1 MNEIL
6 PIFFL
11 YAEIHYKVFGKINF
25 LWKNLPEIVADLP
38 YRVEPGIDLPVFC
51 LIKDAHLF
59 PVTLS
64 RIDIEI
70 IYPDG
75 DCEKFLFPLH
85 ELFIDERFWGKE
97 YFIRIKEGFSGYI
110 KANVYISCLAG
121 GKDYY
126 FKNDNYRKI
135 FHRPFDV
142 FVAKDNLPSFEGC
155 VNGDMHYHS
164 YFTSD
169 IVEFGAPLDFAKE
182 TAAACGLEFF
192 VSADHSYDF
201 VYYNHQLEHDVREKK
216 QWEKALKEAADVNR
230 EPAVCSNKKV
240 IVFQGEE
247 VSCGNSEGNNIHL
260 VIFNNRKFFHGSGDS
275 VLEWFKNNPD
285 DSLENILGKVEDD
298 ALVYAAHP
306 DVSVSIIE
314 KIILKRSRWTD
325 TDYLHKRLTGLQIL
339 NGIVNAGFF
348 NGLQKWK
355 QVLLKGEK
363 KFVVAGSDAHGNFN
377 LYRQMRPPF
386 VLIYE
391 HTKQRFANVWT
402 GVYINEE
409 LNENAVI
416 SALKRGAC
424 YITNGPAARI
434 FVSNEKNETKEM
446 GETLE
451 GKAFVLT
458 IEAISTEEFG
468 RISTINI
475 FLGDLDS
482 QKEYLFK
489 SFQNISLYLVKEQM
503 RLLLPCVSFY
513 VRAVVETIRKG
524 GKYIC
529 CTNPVWIKKKVLK

>member
-11 YAEIHYKVFGKINF
+11 YAEIHYKAFGKINF
-25 LWKNLPEIVADLP
+25 LWRNLPEIVADVP

-59 PVTLS
+59 PVTLN

-75 DCEKFLFPLH
+75 VCGKFHFPFHGLLI
-85 ELFIDERFWGKE
+85 EERFWGKDF
-97 YFIRIKEGFSGYI
+97 FIKMKEGFSGHI
-110 KANVYISCLAG
+110 KVNVYVSCSAN

-126 FKNDNYRKI
+126 FKNDNYRK
-135 FHRPFDV
+135 FLHRSFDV

-155 VNGDMHYHS
+155 VSGDMHYHS

-182 TAAACGLEFF
+182 AAAACGLDFF

-201 VYYNHQLEHDVREKK
+201 VYYNHQLEHDVRGKK
-216 QWEKALKEAADVNR
+216 QWEKALKEAADVNKK
-230 EPAVCSNKKV
+230 PAVCGNKKV

-260 VIFNNRKFFHGSGDS
+260 VVFNNRKFIHGSGDS
-275 VLEWFKNNPD
+275 ALEWFKNNPD
-285 DSLENILGKVEDD
+285 NSLGDILGSIDDD

-306 DVSVSIIE
+306 EVSVSIIE

-325 TDYLHKRLTGLQIL
+325 TDYLHERLTGLQIL
-339 NGIVNAGFF
+339 NGIVDTGFF
-348 NGLQKWK
+348 KGLEKWK

-363 KFVVAGSDAHGNFN
+363 KFIVAGSDAHGNFN
-377 LYRQMRPPF
+377 LYRQARPPF
-386 VLIYE
+386 VLICE
-391 HTKQRFANVWT
+391 HTKQRFANVRT
-402 GVYINEE
+402 GVYINDE
-409 LNENAVI
+409 LSENAVI

-434 FVSNEKNETKEM
+434 SVLNENNETKGM
-446 GETLE
+446 GETVE
-451 GKAFVLT
+451 GKSFTLS
-458 IEAISTEEFG
+458 IEALSIEEFG
-468 RISTINI
+468 QISTINVFI
-475 FLGDLDS
+475 GDLDS
-482 QKEYLFK
+482 KEEYLFK
-489 SFQNISLYLVKEQM
+489 SFQNVSLYSAREQM
-503 RLLLPCVSFY
+503 RLFLPGVSFY

-524 GKYIC
+524 DKFFCY
-529 CTNPVWIKKKVLK
+529 TNPVWIEKQIP